1 MANLVAYDPTR
12 GYTVPIAQARVV
24 AWVIDADTGVRYN
37 TVAEAVQATAPVK
50 SDAAQAAIDEAKAT
64 TPTVKAP
71 TSAPPVVPTSKSS
84 MGAVGRGEY
93 TQSPTDIAAVKAT
106 EQKNANTETT
116 ITKAVVQSNQDIE
129 NARVNAEGGY
139 AGPNSIG
146 KLAGLVNASEYNED
160 YVNEFVRNNPDSF
173 DKETVTNAVATAE
186 SIIINKPEFKENPA
200 FVAAQSIL
208 SQYNI
213 SGFILALSKI
223 REDYPNADS
232 DTIVQLFQ
240 YDDRYNGAFLDRF
253 SGNKTRKSAGLP
265 MLSGADY
272 LKMEQGYKK
281 VFTSYGLD
289 RFNNLDYYAKLIGN
303 DSDVVDITDRLALG
317 YTRLVN
323 DPTTLNTFNKFFPSL
338 DTTDIFA
345 AMMDPEQQIPELKRK
360 ITAAEIGGQAASQA
374 LTSSY
379 AGIDNILKDGT
390 NASGYSNVQR
400 GTLGANV
407 LGNAGVTEATAKTG
421 YQNIA
426 EVLPISEKLSS
437 IYSTTAQQYGQKEA
451 EQEQFLGLE
460 SAARKRRK
468 LSELEKEQFGGSSGT
483 SRGSFSTGYLNKQSS
498 TGQF

>member
-24 AWVIDADTGVRYN
+24 AWVVDADTGVRYN

-50 SDAAQAAIDEAKAT
+50 SDAAQAAVDEAKAT

-71 TSAPPVVPTSKSS
+71 APTPPIVPTSKSS

-93 TQSPTDIAAVKAT
+93 TQSAADVAATKAT
-106 EQKNANTETT
+106 EQKNIDTETT
-116 ITKAVVQSNQDIE
+116 ITKAVTQSNQEIE
-129 NARVNAEGGY
+129 NARVIAEGGY

-146 KLAGLVNASEYNED
+146 KLAGLVNTSESNED
-160 YVNEFVRNNPDSF
+160 YVNQFVRDNPESF
-173 DKETVTNAVATAE
+173 DKETVTDAIVTAE
-186 SIIINKPEFKENPA
+186 SIIVNKPEFKENPA
-200 FVAAQSIL
+200 FTLAQSIL
-208 SQYNI
+208 SQYGI
-213 SGFILALSKI
+213 SGFILALAKI

-240 YDDRYNGAFLDRF
+240 YDERYNGAFLDRF
-253 SGNKTRKSAGLP
+253 SGNKARKLAGLP
-265 MLSGADY
+265 MLSGAEY

-281 VFTSYGLD
+281 IFTSYGLD
-289 RFNNLDYYAKLIGN
+289 RFSNTDYYAKLIGN

-317 YTRLVN
+317 YTRLLN
-323 DPTTLNTFNKFFPSL
+323 DKTTLDAFNRFFPSL

-345 AMMDPEQQIPELKRK
+345 AVMDPEQQIPELKRK
-360 ITAAEIGGQAASQA
+360 ITAAEIGGQAAFQS

-379 AGIDNILKDGT
+379 SEIDNGLL
-390 NASGYSNVQR
+390 
-400 GTLGANV
+400 GTLGANA

-421 YQNIA
+421 YQSIA
-426 EVLPISEKLSS
+426 GVLPISSRLSG
-437 IYSTTAQQYGQKEA
+437 IYGGTAEQYGQKEA

-468 LSELEKEQFGGSSGT
+468 LSELETQQFAGSSGT
-483 SRGSFSTGYLNKQSS
+483 SKGSFSTGYLNRQSS
-498 TGQF
+498 SGQF